1 MLKIFWHSF
10 SLSNL
15 FKQRKTLKAF
25 IAYFLFLVLVIA
37 FPLNYQIIKN
47 DGFRGLNTITY
58 ELRKANPQWLPEQL
72 PSDMS
77 ISQAGLHFIQNQEYR
92 FMTTTEAGVFT
103 IIINPQTPASDVVNT
118 IVLGTEQISFL
129 MGRGILYWVI
139 INMLIR

>member
-15 FKQRKTLKAF
+15 FKQRKKPLKAF

-118 IVLGTEQISFL
+118 IVLGTEQISFFDGQGHSL
-129 MGRGILYWVI
+129 LG
-139 INMLIR
+139 